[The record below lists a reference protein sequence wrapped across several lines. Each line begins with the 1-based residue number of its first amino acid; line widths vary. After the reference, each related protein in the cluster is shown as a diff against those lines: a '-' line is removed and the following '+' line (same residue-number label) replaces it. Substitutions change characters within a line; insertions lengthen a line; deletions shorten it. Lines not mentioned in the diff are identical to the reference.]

1 MAGIDVLASFGIGA
15 AELDAYG
22 QVDSGEAGPPSG
34 SGIPRAR
41 RVARS
46 GARQGPRGQILPPP
60 SPGRGLGSC
69 IDAPGLGRLL
79 GNSLPEGS
87 TTRRRPWRRLSPP
100 IQLRAPQEADIPHL
114 RQKRPQ
120 EMKEIPKIDRPQEK
134 LENPKI

>member
-60 SPGRGLGSC
+60 SPGRGLR
-69 IDAPGLGRLL
+69 ALH
-79 GNSLPEGS
+79 
-87 TTRRRPWRRLSPP
+87 RRPWVREAARQFPSRGLNDKAKTLKKAVRP

-120 EMKEIPKIDRPQEK
+120 EMKEIPKTDRPQEK